1 MLRPITR
8 FKLACRELYRDVLP
22 FTATETV
29 PSALFR
35 RPALVQVVGT
45 PAVTGPQ
52 EKKNV
57 PLTIEPGTGFSSTSE
72 KLSTPCDPTYP
83 IEPTIPQGSCR
94 SIFRL
99 YSIMYGVRL
108 SFHSHPGLNVR
119 FGFVAPVN
127 GVGKTGFCCWM
138 TVQGGELI

>member
-1 MLRPITR
+1 MLRAITR
-8 FKLACRELYRDVLP
+8 FKLACKELYRDVLP

-29 PSALFR
+29 PRFLFR
-35 RPALVQVVGT
+35 RPEFVDGHGAAMAAVVLVRPQVG
-45 PAVTGPQ
+45 
-52 EKKNV
+52 EKTNV
-57 PLTIEPGTGFSSTSE
+57 PLTIVAGTGFSSTSE

-108 SFHSHPGLNVR
+108 SFHSHPGLSVIL
-119 FGFVAPVN
+119 GLGLFVPVVTN
-127 GVGKTGFCCWM
+127 GVGKVGLC
-138 TVQGGELI
+138 